1 MIDLFGVRARRELR
15 DRAAAYQRDAMDA
28 IQAIPPAI
36 RRQMSAP
43 WRLPAL
49 VRCLAAEAADDRAAL
64 AVAREDLRAANAR
77 ADEAERKLAAAT
89 DALSTLRDRFK
100 DQAAAI
106 NDFEDRVDAAE
117 AENRE
122 LRRLVGN
129 ARNQLDMA
137 EGTTPRR

>member
-1 MIDLFGVRARRELR
+1 MIDLFGREARRRLME
-15 DRAAAYQRDAMDA
+15 RADATRLLHD
-28 IQAIPPAI
+28 ICRAIPDDYHSIPVGEAV
-36 RRQMSAP
+36 RRMADD
-43 WRLPAL
+43 
-49 VRCLAAEAADDRAAL
+49 AADDRAAL

-77 ADEAERKLAAAT
+77 ADEAEERLAAAS
-89 DALSTLRDRFK
+89 DALSTLRDRFGE
-100 DQAAAI
+100 QATAI
-106 NDFEDRVDAAE
+106 NDFEDRVDAVE